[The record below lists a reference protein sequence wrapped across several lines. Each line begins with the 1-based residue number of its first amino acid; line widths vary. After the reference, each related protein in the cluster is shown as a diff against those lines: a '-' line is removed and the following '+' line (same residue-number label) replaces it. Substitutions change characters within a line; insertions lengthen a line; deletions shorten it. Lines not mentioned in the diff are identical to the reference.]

1 MSFTWQYENSAGESV
16 GTSEEF
22 DQRGE
27 AESWIG
33 TAFED
38 LLEDGVEQVRLLED
52 GAEVYGPMS
61 LRPE

>member
-1 MSFTWQYENSAGESV
+1 MAFTWQYENAAGEAV
-16 GTSEEF
+16 GTSEPF
-22 DQRGE
+22 DNGGD

-38 LLEDGVEQVRLLED
+38 LLADGVQQVRLLED

-61 LRPE
+61 LLPE